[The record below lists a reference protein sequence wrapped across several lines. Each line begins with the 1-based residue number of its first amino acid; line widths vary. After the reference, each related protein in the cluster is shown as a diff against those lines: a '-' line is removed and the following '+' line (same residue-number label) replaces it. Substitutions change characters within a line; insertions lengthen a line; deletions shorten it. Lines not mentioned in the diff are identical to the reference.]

1 LRTVKKETIIEF
13 EEKKSKFIGYIKPV
27 STVAEAE
34 KFFIARKRNTARKI
48 FYRVGINFA
57 RPFKRGDDDPIQRR
71 YCDDEKKNTL
81 QKPPVDSEV
90 PKDVPIAP
98 SEPKVD
104 INADMPPLPVTE

>member
-1 LRTVKKETIIEF
+1 MRNLF
-13 EEKKSKFIGYIKPV
+13 KFSAGPAHV
-27 STVAEAE
+27 
-34 KFFIARKRNTARKI
+34 
-48 FYRVGINFA
+48 FA
-57 RPFKRGDDDPIQRR
+57 ACAVFACALALGG
-71 YCDDEKKNTL
+71 CDDEKKDAL

>member
-1 LRTVKKETIIEF
+1 MRNLF
-13 EEKKSKFIGYIKPV
+13 KFGAGSARV
-27 STVAEAE
+27 VAAC
-34 KFFIARKRNTARKI
+34 A
-48 FYRVGINFA
+48 VFA
-57 RPFKRGDDDPIQRR
+57 CALALSG
-71 YCDDEKKNTL
+71 CDDEKKDTL

>member
-1 LRTVKKETIIEF
+1 MRNLF
-13 EEKKSKFIGYIKPV
+13 KFG
-27 STVAEAE
+27 AEL
-34 KFFIARKRNTARKI
+34 AR
-48 FYRVGINFA
+48 VFA
-57 RPFKRGDDDPIQRR
+57 ACAVFACALALGG
-71 YCDDEKKNTL
+71 CEDEKKNTL